1 MTTSHAHPRRSS
13 DVAKLPQQP
22 EVVAAAK
29 ERGVEDVLHF
39 TTVSGAVG
47 VLAAKAVKS
56 RKRLDKDQYLEH
68 VYRPNARY
76 RKDQA
81 WLDYVNLSVSR
92 INDWMFDTAVR
103 WHAADRNPWVVFAF
117 SVELLGDPGV
127 VFATTNNIYPAC
139 RRAEGVDG
147 FNQLFAE
154 TVRGRHGDVHDREG
168 KQANW
173 PTDRQA
179 EVLYPG
185 ELPCKFLQRI
195 DVQKEEAMETILGA
209 VAGIGFKQKIP
220 VRHAPE
226 IFR

>member
-1 MTTSHAHPRRSS
+1 M
-13 DVAKLPQQP
+13 AKLPHQP
-22 EVVAAAK
+22 KVVAAAK
-29 ERGVEDVLHF
+29 ERGVKDVLHF

-103 WHAADRNPWVVFAF
+103 WHAAERNPWVVFAF
-117 SVELLGDPGV
+117 SAELLGDPGV

-154 TVRGRHGDVHDREG
+154 TVRGRYGHVHDREG

-195 DVQKEEAMETILGA
+195 DVQKEEAMETIVGA
-209 VAGIGFKQKIP
+209 VAGIGLKQAIP

-226 IFR
+226 IFQ